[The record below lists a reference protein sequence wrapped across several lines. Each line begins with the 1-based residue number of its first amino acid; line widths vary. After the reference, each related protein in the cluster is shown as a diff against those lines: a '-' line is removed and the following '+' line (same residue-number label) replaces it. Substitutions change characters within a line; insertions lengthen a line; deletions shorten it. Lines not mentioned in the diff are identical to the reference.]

1 MFIRKAFENHEP
13 VIPDT
18 AYVANS
24 AEIVGSVVIGEYCS
38 IWSNAVIRADI
49 NSIAIGEMVN
59 VQECCIIH
67 VETERGTIVGNGVT
81 IGHGAIL
88 HACTIED
95 FSMIGIGAI
104 VLDGVSIGN
113 HCIVAAGS
121 VVPPGKT
128 IPPRSMV
135 MGTPGKIVRTLSDDE
150 ALGLENHAKRYRDLA
165 KRHKGG
171 K

>member
-18 AYVANS
+18 VYVANS
-24 AEIVGSVVIGEYCS
+24 AEIVGSVVIGENCS

-49 NSIAIGEMVN
+49 NSIAIGKMVN

-67 VETERGTIVGNGVT
+67 VETERGTLVGDGVT

-135 MGTPGKIVRTLSDDE
+135 MGTPGKVVRTLSDDE

-165 KRHKGG
+165 IRHKGG